1 MSLLDSAVELIIGR
15 RCKKL
20 VKRTGNQIT
29 LSTGID
35 AGVFKINVGNFSNL
49 IREIVNIP
57 DTAVALDD
65 TQYHLCTAIS
75 DMKDIPQLKEKC
87 IAIRLQ
93 LIVAFNQLRAIL
105 ASIEK
110 EPTQDLKGDLEKW
123 VRYMNELHFH
133 SISVL
138 APTAPSSSQPTT
150 TNNNDSYHTTL
161 EEIREYQRIEER
173 QLQEAVNKIK

>member
-1 MSLLDSAVELIIGR
+1 MSLLHSAVELIIGR

-20 VKRTGNQIT
+20 VKRTGNEIT

-123 VRYMNELHFH
+123 VRYMNELHIH

-138 APTAPSSSQPTT
+138 APYAPSCQPTT
-150 TNNNDSYHTTL
+150 IKNNNCYDMTL
-161 EEIREYQRIEER
+161 EQIREYQGIDER
-173 QLQEAVNKIK
+173 QLQEAVNKII